1 MKAFEFSYQSILE
14 ARRSEEKSSE
24 QAFAAIVARRDA
36 IENELVQNRHYL
48 DSNRHLAR
56 SQLTGSI
63 DIEVLR
69 SYAGQSVQVMRHIR
83 TLLVEMSEVHG
94 AMQAA
99 KERWTACRRS
109 RRSIE
114 CLRDR
119 AHEKWLRRRRRL
131 EIREQ
136 DDLALMRASRELQA

>member
-1 MKAFEFSYQSILE
+1 MKSFQFNYQSILE

-24 QAFAAIVARRDA
+24 QAFAAIVTRRSA
-36 IENELVQNRHYL
+36 IENELVRNRHYL
-48 DSNRHLAR
+48 ESNRHLAR

-83 TLLVEMSEVHG
+83 SLLVEMSEVHG
-94 AMQAA
+94 AMEAA
-99 KERWTACRRS
+99 KERWIGCRRS

-119 AHEKWLRRRRRL
+119 AHEEWRRRRRRL

-136 DDLALMRASRELQA
+136 DDLASMRRSRELQA